1 MGHAPCPPRPPRG
14 PRPAPDSPQPAA
26 PQGRAAGSL
35 AEREKPCCSRHD
47 PHWPCAPS
55 TWTEYLDRDTV
66 CGGPARASG
75 AQRAMPRSL
84 PATTRSCLRGP
95 AGRSRGVR
103 CPEVTATGPPCSW
116 PLMRPVWPLEC
127 NQTASP
133 AGCAVTSAPS
143 SAPNLAPEDAGESS
157 VLSTR
162 HPERGAHA
170 RGSSAVNRRLS
181 AVSVCLS
188 PEFPEPLL
196 HACRPPCR
204 REPEAAAARPPRLA
218 WNPGRRRPGGCRV
231 GIVGASD
238 SVRLLLRLSAPPPPP
253 SLAGSSDVW
262 PLRPRGFWEKHARLR
277 AAATRPGPPER
288 GGCRVGPQSSHS

>member
-1 MGHAPCPPRPPRG
+1 MSWPPLTEGRGRPAGLPPTRNANRRLSAAASPLSARRPATQDGLSPPLPSRG
-14 PRPAPDSPQPAA
+14 DGQGGTRLLDCSPALPSEPLPEGASGLGAMRHGPPAPDSPQPAA

-95 AGRSRGVR
+95 
-103 CPEVTATGPPCSW
+103 PCSW

-157 VLSTR
+157 VPSTR

-181 AVSVCLS
+181 AVSVCHPSSLS
-188 PEFPEPLL
+188 PFSTP
-196 HACRPPCR
+196 
-204 REPEAAAARPPRLA
+204 AAHRA
-218 WNPGRRRPGGCRV
+218 GGSRRRPPLG
-231 GIVGASD
+231 
-238 SVRLLLRLSAPPPPP
+238 LR
-253 SLAGSSDVW
+253 G
-262 PLRPRGFWEKHARLR
+262 
-277 AAATRPGPPER
+277 
-288 GGCRVGPQSSHS
+288 

>member
-1 MGHAPCPPRPPRG
+1 MSHAPGPPRPG
-14 PRPAPDSPQPAA
+14 LSPAGCTSGQGSRVP
-26 PQGRAAGSL
+26 GRARETLLL
-35 AEREKPCCSRHD
+35 AARPPLAVR
-47 PHWPCAPS
+47 P
-55 TWTEYLDRDTV
+55 EYLDRDTV

-116 PLMRPVWPLEC
+116 PLMRPIWPLEC
-127 NQTASP
+127 HQTASP

>member
-1 MGHAPCPPRPPRG
+1 MSHVPWP
-14 PRPAPDSPQPAA
+14 PRPAPNSPQPAA

-95 AGRSRGVR
+95 
-103 CPEVTATGPPCSW
+103 PCSW

-143 SAPNLAPEDAGESS
+143 SAPNLAPEDAGEFS
-157 VLSTR
+157 VPSTR

-218 WNPGRRRPGGCRV
+218 WNPGRRRPGGRGA

-253 SLAGSSDVW
+253 SLAGSSYVW

-277 AAATRPGPPER
+277 AAATRLGLPET
-288 GGCRVGPQSSHS
+288 GGCRVGPQSSHSQGKASKFM